1 MADPFENYQE
11 YKDDHEA
18 WAKISNA
25 HLHFASKR
33 NKFIAKGD
41 PLNMAKGAFLDLY
54 PEMLANK
61 RVDVAKRIYEV
72 LYDDYTQA
80 GLELTLDATWD
91 KRQIEYNFLPSSIE
105 NSKHR
110 SAFTHLV
117 ELMYKAGGFAE
128 HTDSRL
134 DIAQKLF
141 EDYRVVDVGGK
152 QNLYFTKRELREHSF
167 TIEDVLDNLP
177 YIMVYFDKMGYEL
190 TPFPDGYGDTENQ
203 QAILK
208 KKQKEIRSTDSDNSM
223 WTSYRRTGE
232 GGGLEV
238 NIMAG
243 NHNERSFDVV
253 YKWHYIKDGKAEPLV
268 VDKDLMWKILIQAK
282 STHFLDA
289 QNDPYE
295 MGVGERRK
303 MLPAVSWGLG
313 LGQDTLREKWKQ
325 WYESGG
331 EIVTDKKTG
340 KPTREYS
347 GPQGAKVWRS
357 IPHALQEVF
366 DPRKFEYDYII
377 KTLWEK
383 YGEPGENL
391 SDKDFEE
398 MIEMEIQ
405 NNTWTFQ
412 ERWFSR
418 IWDKWSDYVQPP
430 GNPNWTQVGHDAYK
444 PSLSGVYNA
453 LMEDE

>member
-1 MADPFENYQE
+1 MAEQFENYQE
-11 YKDDHEA
+11 YKDDYEA
-18 WAKISNA
+18 WAKINNA
-25 HLHFASKR
+25 NLHFASKR
-33 NKFIAKGD
+33 NRFIDKGD

-54 PEMLANK
+54 PEMLANR
-61 RVDVAKRIYEV
+61 RVSVAKKIYEV

-80 GLELTLDATWD
+80 GLELKLDPIWD

-110 SAFTHLV
+110 TAFTHLV
-117 ELMYKAGGFAE
+117 ELLYKAGGFSE

-152 QNLYFTKRELREHSF
+152 QNLYVTKRELREHSF
-167 TIEDVLDNLP
+167 TIEDVLENLP

-208 KKQKEIRSTDSDNSM
+208 KMQQEIRSIDSDNSM
-223 WTSYRRTGE
+223 WTAYRRTGDGE
-232 GGGLEV
+232 GLES

-253 YKWHYIKDGKAEPLV
+253 YKWHYIKDGKAVPLV
-268 VDKDLMWKILIQAK
+268 IDKDLMWKILIQAK
-282 STHFLDA
+282 STNFIDA
-289 QNDPYE
+289 QQDPWE
-295 MGVGERRK
+295 TGSALGTERGREW
-303 MLPAVSWGLG
+303 MRENIGSWATPN
-313 LGQDTLREKWKQ
+313 TLKEKWKE
-325 WYESGG
+325 WYEEGG
-331 EIVTDKKTG
+331 EIITDKKTG
-340 KPTREYS
+340 KPIMKYGYHIRKYS
-347 GPQGAKVWRS
+347 GPQGPKIWRS

-391 SDKDFEE
+391 SNEEFEE
-398 MIEMEIQ
+398 MIEMERQ
-405 NNTWTFQ
+405 KNTWTYR
-412 ERWFSR
+412 ERWFAR
-418 IWDKWSDYVQPP
+418 IWDKWKDYVQPP
-430 GNPNWTQVGHDAYK
+430 GNPNWTQVGHDVD
-444 PSLSGVYNA
+444 LD
-453 LMEDE
+453 L